1 MNKGKHIKIKDYFTW
16 SNIKKSLKFQF
27 LLSTIIGGIINCFYF
42 KEYILKSEPFNGKK
56 TVVVI
61 VSLAFILS
69 IVLVIS
75 WFPKTAHYIGICLI
89 VTYVIDIIVS
99 IFFVAYIGLLH
110 FLKYVNAVALLI
122 ILTILSLSLFIG
134 LAIVFFKRIVDSTFL
149 QLLAIGSFIF
159 LFSIPVIFIVIK
171 LQTLAVAV
179 GGFIAFMTHFFLKQ
193 LIPYIFSS
201 TYSEIHNSSNI
212 NLKYEL
218 NSNGKIILG
227 LIDLL
232 FAYTA
237 LAYGIAM
244 HITNRYLVN
253 IRLRIKDKSL
263 IKTVKKI
270 YGENVIPQMDLGTV
284 NYWTVKA
291 NIILLNSFTLI
302 MLSEIVISM
311 VIFAGIYR
319 NANRSIFNTIVEPV
333 KIEKTINTHSNR

>member
-1 MNKGKHIKIKDYFTW
+1 M
-16 SNIKKSLKFQF
+16 
-27 LLSTIIGGIINCFYF
+27 
-42 KEYILKSEPFNGKK
+42 
-56 TVVVI
+56 
-61 VSLAFILS
+61 
-69 IVLVIS
+69 
-75 WFPKTAHYIGICLI
+75 
-89 VTYVIDIIVS
+89 
-99 IFFVAYIGLLH
+99 AYIGLLH

-122 ILTILSLSLFIG
+122 ILTILLLSLFIG

-171 LQTLAVAV
+171 SQTLAVAV

-193 LIPYIFSS
+193 LIPYIFSN